1 MKPER
6 LQDQLSSLAGLE
18 DPLRRRLYF
27 FVAEQPEEVGR
38 DQAARARKI
47 SRSLAA
53 FHLDKLVEAGLLET
67 SFKRLSNRRG
77 PGAGRPSKLYRRSPR
92 QIDVSLPERRYELA
106 GQLMTSALDAAN
118 AGKAREDL
126 RQRAHAYGERLG
138 AEAVAAAKTDAGPEH
153 ALTQM
158 AETLREAG
166 FEPRLD
172 EHGGLELLNCPFD
185 AFARTSRDV
194 VCGMNLALI
203 EGVLA
208 GLKARGWTAVLEPAP
223 GRCCVVVRPES
234 KGAER

>member
-6 LQDQLSSLAGLE
+6 LQDQLSSLAALE

-38 DQAARARKI
+38 DQAARALKI

-106 GQLMTSALDAAN
+106 GQLMTS
-118 AGKAREDL
+118 
-126 RQRAHAYGERLG
+126 
-138 AEAVAAAKTDAGPEH
+138 
-153 ALTQM
+153 
-158 AETLREAG
+158 
-166 FEPRLD
+166 
-172 EHGGLELLNCPFD
+172 
-185 AFARTSRDV
+185 
-194 VCGMNLALI
+194 
-203 EGVLA
+203 
-208 GLKARGWTAVLEPAP
+208 
-223 GRCCVVVRPES
+223 
-234 KGAER
+234 